1 MRRTQALL
9 FQCAPSR
16 ESTASLEWETHD
28 AVDPFF
34 RCHRAPDE
42 EQILNDLPSREAL
55 WYQEHTSARLRT
67 DECRKMPGHRPYIVR
82 Q

>member
-1 MRRTQALL
+1 VHHQG
-9 FQCAPSR
+9 SR
-16 ESTASLEWETHD
+16 QREWEAHD

-34 RCHRAPDE
+34 RFHRAPDE

-55 WYQEHTSARLRT
+55 WYQEHTSARLLT
-67 DECRKMPGHRPYIVR
+67 DEYRKMPGHRAYIVR